1 LGLVTITHPH
11 HPLRGQ
17 QLPVV
22 RIRHGERPDI
32 IVRLPDGSHGAVA
45 IDATDY
51 PIDSSASPASV
62 LASHLLDLR
71 GLRQMAQFIDGL
83 RRQGQFPDP
92 SC

>member
-1 LGLVTITHPH
+1 MHPH

-22 RIRHGERPDI
+22 RVRHGERPVV
-32 IVRLPDGSHGAVA
+32 IVCLPDGSHAAVA
-45 IDATDY
+45 IEATDY
-51 PIDSSASPASV
+51 PIDSSASPPSV

-83 RRQGQFPDP
+83 RQRGQLPDP
-92 SC
+92 SR